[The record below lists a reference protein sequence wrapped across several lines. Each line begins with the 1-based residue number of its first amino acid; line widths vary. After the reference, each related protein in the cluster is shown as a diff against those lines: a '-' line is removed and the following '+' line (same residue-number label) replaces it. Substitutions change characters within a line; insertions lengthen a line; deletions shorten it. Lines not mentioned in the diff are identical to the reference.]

1 MGYELEGSLLESC
14 TCNTLCPCW
23 VGEDPDSGV
32 CEGLLCWQIHRGTID
47 GVDVSNLVFA
57 VVAHIPGNILQ
68 GNWRIVAFVD
78 ERATTEQEQ
87 AMLALWTGKLGG
99 PVADLAQ
106 LVGEVAGVERAPIM
120 FKVDQGSGRVE
131 IGNVV
136 ETELDVFRGADGKPT
151 ELHNTIFTT
160 IPGSPAYAS
169 KASIYRVD
177 LPNYGFSI
185 DLTGQNAVQ
194 GSFRFEAA

>member
-1 MGYELEGSLLESC
+1 MGYQIEGRLLEAC

-23 VGEDPDSGV
+23 VGEDPDYGT
-32 CEGLLCWQIHRGTID
+32 CQGLLCWQIDQGSIG

-57 VVAHIPGNILQ
+57 LVANIPGNILQ

-78 ERATTEQEQ
+78 EKATKEQED
-87 AMLALWTGKLGG
+87 AILALWTGKLGG

-106 LVGEVAGVERAPIM
+106 LVGEVAGVERAPIT
-120 FKVDQGSGRVE
+120 FKVDEGSGRLE

-136 ETELDVFRGADGKPT
+136 ETELSVFRGADGQPT
-151 ELHNTIFTT
+151 ALHNTIFTT

-169 KASIYRVD
+169 KASSYRVD
-177 LPNYGFSI
+177 LPQYGFTI
-185 DLTGQNAVQ
+185 QLEGHNAVQ